1 MNESD
6 KAEQL
11 NDSLYQKGKVQDY
24 YTSCATFAKLNT
36 HPKYQEIL
44 KCNKTLLKI
53 FLFFYPK
60 YSCKIV

>member
-44 KCNKTLLKI
+44 KNVGVVTKH
-53 FLFFYPK
+53 Y
-60 YSCKIV
+60 